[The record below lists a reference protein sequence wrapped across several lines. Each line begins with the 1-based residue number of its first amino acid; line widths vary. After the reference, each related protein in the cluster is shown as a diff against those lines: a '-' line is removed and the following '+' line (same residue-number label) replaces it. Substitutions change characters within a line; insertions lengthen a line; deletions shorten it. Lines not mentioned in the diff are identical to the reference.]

1 MHRVLQGKVIVF
13 TGAMSERRG
22 DMEVNAQL
30 LGAIVNPRVKAGTD
44 WLVTGKRVGRV
55 KTEAAAKYGVK
66 TMTEAEYRHEVQ
78 RLTWNAEHGED
89 DQSTPE
95 PDEPHEPKR
104 TFTEPAWLDSVR
116 EKGGVP
122 F

>member
-22 DMEVNAQL
+22 DMEANAKL
-30 LGAIVNPRVKAGTD
+30 LGAVVNPRVKAGTD

-55 KTEAAAKYGVK
+55 KTDAAAKYGVK
-66 TMTEAEYRHEVQ
+66 TMTEAEYRHEVD
-78 RLTWNAEHGED
+78 RLTWNAENAD
-89 DQSTPE
+89 DANAE
-95 PDEPHEPKR
+95 PVPKEPHKPKKD
-104 TFTEPAWLDSVR
+104 FTEPAWLESVR
-116 EKGGVP
+116 GTGGVP